1 MAKAKS
7 YTVNTGNDNSYIVTH
22 VEGDQWRVAAKSD
35 PDYPLF
41 TISAPADA
49 GKDEITGEVDYYE
62 LCDDGDEAPA
72 TDDMFED
79 ELESSYY

>member
-22 VEGDQWRVAAKSD
+22 VEDNQWRVAAKSD

-41 TISAPADA
+41 VVSAPADA

-62 LCDDGDEAPA
+62 LCDDGEVPS

-79 ELESSYY
+79 DREPSFY

>member
-22 VEGDQWRVAAKSD
+22 VEDDQWRVAAKSD

-62 LCDDGDEAPA
+62 LCDDGDEVPA